1 MIPIFKFNKNI
12 ERIYF
17 FIVFILLNVI
27 IFGYLILNNKSP
39 KYLFIFHFVILFLIL
54 VTDLKRAFWYS
65 SNYKYNDYDDYYFNN
80 SIYLK
85 NFTYQMHLFFCY
97 SSFIYLIL
105 FLYVIF
111 LIINKK
117 LDKNIIF
124 YVISLGVIGLFFSF
138 KETILQF
145 SQCLY
150 SGFSDYHRDKKNY
163 GNKCDKEYREYWKCI
178 QF

>member
-1 MIPIFKFNKNI
+1 
-12 ERIYF
+12 
-17 FIVFILLNVI
+17 
-27 IFGYLILNNKSP
+27 
-39 KYLFIFHFVILFLIL
+39 
-54 VTDLKRAFWYS
+54 
-65 SNYKYNDYDDYYFNN
+65 
-80 SIYLK
+80 
-85 NFTYQMHLFFCY
+85 MHLFFCY